1 MITWPRA
8 LPAISAS
15 NYLARIILVTQ
26 SKKNNFLFL
35 HFAYVQNIVLPFLEI
50 LPPMFRSVVFKLLFF
65 KLGKNH
71 MIDYRC
77 YFRYPG
83 KITIGDNVSIN
94 RGCEFYP
101 SHAVKNARIA
111 IGNDVTIA
119 PNVVFFGAGQN
130 IHLEGLPDIAE
141 SITVHD
147 GVYIGGNST
156 IRYGVTIGENS
167 VVAAGSVVVKD
178 VPPNSVVG
186 GNPAKV
192 LRSR

>member
-1 MITWPRA
+1 M
-8 LPAISAS
+8 
-15 NYLARIILVTQ
+15 
-26 SKKNNFLFL
+26 
-35 HFAYVQNIVLPFLEI
+35 LPFLEI
-50 LPPMFRSVVFKLLFF
+50 LPPMFRSLVFKLLFS

-77 YFRYPG
+77 YFRYPS
-83 KITIGDNVSIN
+83 KIFIGDNVSIN
-94 RGCEFYP
+94 RGCEIYP
-101 SHAVKNARIA
+101 SHAVKNARII

-167 VVAAGSVVVKD
+167 VIAAGSVVVKD
-178 VPPNSVVG
+178 VPPNTVVG

>member
-1 MITWPRA
+1 MA
-8 LPAISAS
+8 E
-15 NYLARIILVTQ
+15 
-26 SKKNNFLFL
+26 SKKNRFLFL
-35 HFAYVQNIVLPFLEI
+35 HFAYMQNIVLPFLEF
-50 LPPMFRSVVFKLLFF
+50 LPPMFRSVVFKLLFC
-65 KLGKNH
+65 KLGKNP

-77 YFRYPG
+77 YFRYPR

-101 SHAVKNARIA
+101 SHAIKNAQII
-111 IGNDVTIA
+111 IGNNVTIA

-130 IHLEGLPDIAE
+130 IHLEGLPDIAKT
-141 SITVHD
+141 ICVHN

-167 VVAAGSVVVKD
+167 VIAAGSVVVKD
-178 VPPNSVVG
+178 VPPNVVVG

-192 LRSR
+192 LRRR